1 MLNAEGN
8 LFLPL
13 LNLYSGKVENIKFV
27 SFHSSIILVLVY
39 TFYDNVTYT
48 VVGNLEGEKSKDAT
62 RWAGQ
67 MFTWLVGCVFGGRG
81 VFLFEG
87 NFFCLSSQASNLNI

>member
-39 TFYDNVTYT
+39 TFYDNVTYI

-67 MFTWLVGCVFGGRG
+67 MFTWLVGCVFGEE
-81 VFLFEG
+81 V
-87 NFFCLSSQASNLNI
+87 FFCLRGTSFVC